1 MCLCAYVLMCFC
13 QKQKKGAYVKKRK
26 YVLLSKTKKRSLCQ
40 KKKICASVKI
50 KKYVLL
56 SKTKKVGMS

>member
-1 MCLCAYVLMCFC
+1 MCLCD
-13 QKQKKGAYVKKRK
+13 
-26 YVLLSKTKKRSLCQ
+26 YVLLSKTKKGAYVK